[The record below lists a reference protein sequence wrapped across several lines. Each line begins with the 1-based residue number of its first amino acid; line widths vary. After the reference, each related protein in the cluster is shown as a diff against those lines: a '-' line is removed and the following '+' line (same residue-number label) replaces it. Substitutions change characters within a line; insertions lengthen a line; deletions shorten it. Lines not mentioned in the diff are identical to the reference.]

1 MNKHVRKNTFW
12 YVLANAWLR
21 SCNMEGKKKSLE
33 PVYFE
38 GCAKNPSKDVFP
50 SVLF

>member
-1 MNKHVRKNTFW
+1 MLEKILSGMFW
-12 YVLANAWLR
+12 QMLGSEVVIWR
-21 SCNMEGKKKSLE
+21 KKKSLE
-33 PVYFE
+33 PIYFE